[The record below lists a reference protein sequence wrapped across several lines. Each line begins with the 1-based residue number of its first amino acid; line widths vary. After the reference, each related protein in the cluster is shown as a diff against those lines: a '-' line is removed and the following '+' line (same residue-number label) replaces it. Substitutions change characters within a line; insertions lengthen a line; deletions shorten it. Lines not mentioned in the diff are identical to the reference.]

1 MTTPSLD
8 TSSLA
13 GIDNMS
19 SMSSGDGAT
28 AGAKCKNAPGKSS
41 GSGNGR
47 LRIDNLIDDPTL
59 LSMPS
64 KSPPPPPPPLVDKL
78 LLPLVLPPPAP
89 PVDNL
94 PPPEP
99 ETQEDSEPPDLFH
112 SRACPVLSRPH
123 GSFLG
128 MTGSLGIYGQ

>member
-1 MTTPSLD
+1 
-8 TSSLA
+8 
-13 GIDNMS
+13 
-19 SMSSGDGAT
+19 MSSGDGAT

-64 KSPPPPPPPLVDKL
+64 ESPPPPPPPPADKL

-89 PVDNL
+89 PVDNS

-99 ETQEDSEPPDLFH
+99 ETQEDSEPPDLFA
-112 SRACPVLSRPH
+112 SVIVAPAPYSPAPTAL
-123 GSFLG
+123 F
-128 MTGSLGIYGQ
+128 